1 MSYTNPFPLVPSASE
16 MHRIAACPP
25 SKKMAA
31 AAKDYSDHKDADK
44 GNEVHAILAGEED
57 ADSSPYDA
65 VQTAEM
71 CEEQAQRLL
80 NEWQDMGAESP
91 LGFKEVRYGMTTLGN
106 VVLVTPET
114 RADLIVTGQFDRLY
128 IQGNRGLLI
137 DFKALHGKHAHALE
151 NAQLATLAVLVS
163 RRHKLDGLRVAIVQ
177 PWKGKPTTADYD
189 GQSILDA
196 NTWLYGVLKREKFAT
211 PDDRKAGDHCSNCNA
226 NYACETFREYNLQQ
240 LDVINP
246 ATIAGMDPEA
256 QVAAMW
262 ARAYSLTPEHHTSLA
277 EQYAPMMKRCA
288 HVIISSFKARV
299 EAGEIAGYTIE
310 VSQGNRE
317 ITDAQK
323 AHNALLPLG
332 VTSDD
337 IIAACSLPLGAMQEA
352 VRIRSGVKSK
362 TEKRT
367 AYNLT
372 ADQARA
378 AMDKALTDAG
388 CLARKAEKRE
398 VVKLT
403 LE

>member
-163 RRHKLDGLRVAIVQ
+163 RRHTLDELRVAIVQ
-177 PWKGKPTTADYD
+177 PWKGKPTVADYD
-189 GQSILDA
+189 DEGLWKARQWLNSVLENESLSIP
-196 NTWLYGVLKREKFAT
+196 G
-211 PDDRKAGDHCSNCNA
+211 DRSAGDHCNHCNA
-226 NYACETFREYNLQQ
+226 RFGCETFRFANLQEVERI
-240 LDVINP
+240 DP
-246 ATIAGMDPEA
+246 TTIAGMDDETQA
-256 QVAAMW
+256 AAMW
-262 ARAYSLTPEHHTSLA
+262 ARASALTPEQHIAAYNGLA
-277 EQYAPMMKRCA
+277 MVKRYAHA
-288 HVIISSFKARV
+288 IGASFKAQV
-299 EAGEIAGYTIE
+299 EAGEIPGYMT
-310 VSQGNRE
+310 RE
-317 ITDAQK
+317 KKGKRSI
-323 AHNALLPLG
+323 
-332 VTSDD
+332 SDV
-337 IIAACSLPLGAMQEA
+337 AT
-352 VRIRSGVKSK
+352 VF
-362 TEKRT
+362 
-367 AYNLT
+367 
-372 ADQARA
+372 ARA
-378 AMDKALTDAG
+378 AAQGVTAEAFTAECSIALGALNGLLKEATGARGKALEAITAEVLRDATETSRG
-388 CLARKAEKRE
+388 STE

-403 LE
+403 LEGEA